1 MDSEQW
7 FGQRGLL
14 GVGVI
19 FVILAVGYLLK
30 LSFDRGWISPA
41 ARCAGGALAGVVVAA
56 IGWRL
61 LEKTRVYG
69 AALIGCG
76 AAIVYLTVWAA
87 TRLYKFFPPTTGIA
101 GLALI
106 SLSLAGIAFAIDVE
120 ALGATAVL
128 GAFFGPLV
136 MQDRAANADALLLY
150 LACIG
155 FALGW
160 VAARRRWRLAMLVIA
175 LSFFGLVING
185 PADAANPYWVLTY
198 GILGGCAGLYIGLRE
213 GWWETRILAFMG
225 GWGLLRLANDHI
237 TEHWAIV
244 LGAAVLAAPVWW
256 RALRSNTIWPGN
268 QRTEIHLSDWS
279 VGETFYFYVTP
290 LLLGWAVYQLGPA
303 RFDLDPGLV
312 PLIIAVPYLVA
323 GFGAERRPFALA
335 GTTALLAAAMMQWRG
350 IEATWALLLLGL
362 LWAGADHILRRTDG
376 RWYGVIASGV
386 GLAHLLT
393 TVQTA
398 RAVDEPAF
406 IGAWALTLWWA
417 AAEFALFA
425 LGFWRRVEEDDDVL
439 KKSLPSA
446 FWVTTGLLLLFGVT
460 RELNRYFAQSTLSR
474 VTAHLASGLAVSAWW
489 IAFAA
494 VLILLGFRRSIQ
506 PVRVAGLLVA
516 GMAVLKVVLFD
527 LSTLDAL
534 YRVGSVLILGVVS
547 LGLAYIY
554 NKRAASPHPPAPSP

>member
-1 MDSEQW
+1 VDSEQW

-19 FVILAVGYLLK
+19 FLILAVGYLLK

-106 SLSLAGIAFAIDVE
+106 SLSLAGIAFAIDGE